1 MIHPD
6 LLAAWRST
14 FLAEAGIDPAI
25 FSEDRLAPP
34 DEPGQGPAT
43 TEDRIPARYAT
54 ALAADPKV
62 RAWMAAIVR
71 QAIGDA
77 RVLLTVT
84 TGPSLLLLGA
94 TGVGKTHEAY
104 GAVRGL
110 ASLGMR
116 VNWRAI
122 TAADFYA
129 RLRPRHGVDSE
140 AEFREYAGARLLVL
154 DDLGAGKPSDWT
166 EEVNYRLVNFRYEH
180 ALPTLFSS
188 NLPPGD
194 HAGTPGLGTVLGDR
208 VWSRLAEMT
217 TRATLKG
224 DDRRFTQNGGQA
236 A

>member
-1 MIHPD
+1 MIPPED
-6 LLAAWRST
+6 IAAWREA

-25 FSEDRLAPP
+25 FSEDVLASQ
-34 DEPGQGPAT
+34 DEPGQGPT
-43 TEDRIPARYAT
+43 TEDRIPARYAD
-54 ALAADPKV
+54 ALATDPQI

-71 QAIGDA
+71 QAITDL
-77 RVLLTVT
+77 RVFLTVT
-84 TGPSLLLLGA
+84 SGPSLLLLGP
-94 TGVGKTHEAY
+94 TGTGKTHEGY
-104 GAVRGL
+104 GAMRGL
-110 ASLGMR
+110 ASLGIR

-140 AEFREYAGARLLVL
+140 TEFREFAGARLLVL

-166 EEVNYRLVNFRYEH
+166 EEVNFRLINHRYEH

-188 NLPPGD
+188 NLPPLD
-194 HAGTPGLGTVLGDR
+194 HDGRPGLRTVLGDR

-217 TRATLKG
+217 TKATLKG
-224 DDRRFTQNGGQA
+224 GDRRFSQNGGQA

>member
-1 MIHPD
+1 MIHPEA
-6 LLAAWRST
+6 LAAWRSA
-14 FLAEAGIDPAI
+14 FLSEAGIDPAI
-25 FSEDRLAPP
+25 FSEDRAPAP
-34 DEPGQGPAT
+34 DEQGPS
-43 TEDRIPARYAT
+43 TEDRIPARYDG
-54 ALAADPKV
+54 ALATNPQV
-62 RAWMAAIVR
+62 RAWMAAIVH
-71 QAIGDA
+71 QAVGDA
-77 RVLLTVT
+77 RVFITVT

-94 TGVGKTHEAY
+94 TGTGKTFQSF
-104 GAVRGL
+104 GAMRGL

-116 VNWRAI
+116 INWRAI

-140 AEFREYAGARLLVL
+140 AEFREFAGARLLVL

-166 EEVNYRLVNFRYEH
+166 EEVNFRLVNYRYEH

-194 HAGTPGLGTVLGDR
+194 HATGAGLGTVLGDR

-224 DDRRFTQNGGQA
+224 RDRRFGQDGGQA